1 VTAAV
6 DPISTHV
13 AELDRALHGPAAM
26 KRSMIAEVRDGLAD
40 AVADHRDRGLDPQR
54 AAAAAVRDFGSVHEV
69 APLLQEE
76 LTARQGR
83 RTAQLL
89 VVAFP
94 AMVLAWGA
102 LWMVGD
108 GWSTP
113 PTATVSTLSRAV
125 DVLAVLVTAA
135 ALVLLL
141 ATFRDDPL
149 PRWVTGLTGLVA
161 ALGIVG
167 CGGMSVA
174 MNVLKPPQAGEMLA
188 TSPATAIVIAGT
200 VGTAVLVSRSAIR
213 SLRFA
218 RASRRSEQ
226 GADPQVG

>member
-1 VTAAV
+1 VTTTFDPV
-6 DPISTHV
+6 DAHV

-40 AVADHRDRGLDPQR
+40 AVAGHRDRGLDPQR
-54 AAAAAVRDFGSVHEV
+54 AATEAVREFGSVREL

-89 VVAFP
+89 VVTFP
-94 AMVLAWGA
+94 ALLLAWDG
-102 LWMVGD
+102 LWMTGH
-108 GWSTP
+108 GWTSP
-113 PTATVSTLSRAV
+113 PSPTVASLARAV
-125 DVLAVLVTAA
+125 DVLTVLITAV

-141 ATFRDDPL
+141 ATFRDGPL
-149 PRWVTGLTGLVA
+149 PRWVTALTGLVA
-161 ALGIVG
+161 ALGVAG
-167 CGGMSVA
+167 CGGMSLA
-174 MNVLKPPQAGEMLA
+174 MNLLKPHAAGELYA
-188 TSPATAIVIAGT
+188 ANPVTAVVLTATALS
-200 VGTAVLVSRSAIR
+200 VGLVTRSAAR

-218 RASRRSEQ
+218 GAARGSGE

>member
-1 VTAAV
+1 MTAAV
-6 DPISTHV
+6 DPVGAHV
-13 AELDRALHGPAAM
+13 AELHRVLRGPAAV

-54 AAAAAVRDFGSVHEV
+54 AAAAAVRDFGPVCEV

-83 RTAQLL
+83 RTSLLL

-94 AMVLAWGA
+94 ATLLAWDG
-102 LWMVGD
+102 LWMTGQ

-113 PTATVSTLSRAV
+113 PTVAVSALARAT
-125 DVLAVLVTAA
+125 DVLTVMVAAA

-141 ATFRDDPL
+141 ATFRGSPL
-149 PRWVTGLTGLVA
+149 PRWVTGLSGILA
-161 ALGIVG
+161 ALGVVG
-167 CGGMSVA
+167 CGGMSVV
-174 MNVLKPPQAGEMLA
+174 MNLLVPGDGAVL
-188 TSPATAIVIAGT
+188 PATPATGLVIAFT
-200 VGTAVLVSRSAIR
+200 VVAGGLVTRSAVR

-218 RASRRSEQ
+218 RASDQ
-226 GADPQVG
+226 GADPEVG